1 MNTDVQKNG
10 PTKLRREWISLG
22 GRVTRFKTTI
32 YAFLT
37 NVGLWHENCISRSMM
52 QLVIRQQL
60 YSISRE
66 VRTELIRKSIHL
78 SIALVPFVVE
88 IFGTAT
94 TLALLAAGTVFY
106 SYAEYRRRLGF
117 TTPIITRITELSSRK
132 RDLNTFV
139 LGPVT
144 LGLGAMLAI
153 LLYPNPAATIAI
165 YALAFGDGFAA
176 LIGRVFGRLPII
188 GTGGKTFEG
197 SMACFVAVMIAA
209 WVVIPDPRL
218 VVSVA
223 IAATLLE
230 MMPSNDAD
238 NLILPFGT
246 GLVATLLL

>member
-1 MNTDVQKNG
+1 MNTVVQKFEQIRKN
-10 PTKLRREWISLG
+10 RERHCLG
-22 GRVTRFKTTI
+22 EYITRLFTGI
-32 YAFLT
+32 YAFHKIT
-37 NVGLWHENCISRSMM
+37 DSWHENCISSDMM

-88 IFGTAT
+88 IVGTAMT
-94 TLALLAAGTVFY
+94 IALLAVGTVVY

-117 TTPIITRITELSSRK
+117 TIPIITRITELSSRK

-144 LGLGAMLAI
+144 LGLGAMLAL

-176 LIGRVFGRLPII
+176 LIGRIFGRVPIS

-197 SMACFVAVMIAA
+197 SMACLVAVMVAV
-209 WVVIPDPRL
+209 WLVVPDPRL
-218 VVSVA
+218 VLSVA

-238 NLILPFGT
+238 NLILPMGT
-246 GLVATLLL
+246 GLVATFLL